1 MKTWGNPARGDKS
14 QFSPLLFE
22 QGALPGGE
30 ELAEIVRRYNEDG
43 YVLLYSTV
51 LKAKIAFVRGAEGAQ
66 RIPGGYVPYTG
77 DELVELYGPGVSPVN
92 HDTLRLIHEAKR
104 HGAVIKDVVKRGSSG
119 K

>member
-14 QFSPLLFE
+14 QLAPLLFE
-22 QGALPGGE
+22 QGALPSGE

-51 LKAKIAFVRGAEGAQ
+51 LEDKIAFVRGADGVQ

-77 DELVELYGPGVSPVN
+77 DELVELYGPGVSPVK

-104 HGAVIKDVVKRGSSG
+104 YGAVITGVEKIAIRT
-119 K
+119 